1 MKTSILRTGLVGLT
15 LATSLFASG
24 PAPSRT
30 PRPEPRTERE
40 SEREREERGERER
53 ASRPDRIGPALEKR
67 IAGKAKLDDVR
78 VGVDWSKDNVMTSA
92 RVYGDGVG
100 IWNRQAQFRL
110 PKEKV
115 LALLKTLRA
124 AKFGSMPDWFG
135 ESEGEGEEGPRLKGR
150 IEVVAGPIS
159 KSVIQLFEGDQ
170 SEEFAALAQKLLE
183 VCAEPARAGVG
194 ATSLADG
201 LQKVATGELAPQ
213 ALAVT
218 VQRRSAASPGSGD
231 AGFIVHLEGRRV
243 LAETL
248 PAGKTVAQP
257 KLLILPEADFREL
270 ARLLAESKAAEIP
283 LNVYGTEYT
292 DLELGVLRWSR
303 AISARR
309 FLNMSPTEKGEAQ
322 VAFDRLFEAFRA
334 VNERARKE
342 GESVASS
349 SAPAEKAKE
358 KPEREKTR

>member
-1 MKTSILRTGLVGLT
+1 MRISSLRICLVGLT
-15 LATSLFASG
+15 FAASLFASG

-30 PRPEPRTERE
+30 PRPEPKH
-40 SEREREERGERER
+40 EREREEKEERER

-78 VGVDWSKDNVMTSA
+78 VDVAWSRDDGMTSA

-124 AKFGSMPDWFG
+124 AKFGAMPDWFG
-135 ESEGEGEEGPRLKGR
+135 ESEGEEGPRLKGR

-183 VCAEPARAGVG
+183 VCVEPARAGVG

-218 VQRRSAASPGSGD
+218 VQRRSAASPGSDD

-248 PAGKTVAQP
+248 PAGKIVAPP
-257 KLLILPEADFREL
+257 KVLTLPKADFREL
-270 ARLLAESKAAEIP
+270 AKLLAESKAAEIP

-309 FLNMSPTEKGEAQ
+309 FLNMNPTSKGEAQ

-358 KPEREKTR
+358 KPERQKTR